1 MDQTLE
7 FLNKMNWFLKPFAN
21 LIIFFFTT
29 KVGIISL
36 LILFIVY
43 ILFVL
48 NFEIKTRSLAYKA
61 IGSIGGG
68 GRVPFFEKLFIA
80 GRVLS
85 RMFLKI
91 ISNVPIVLAVVIF
104 LVFVVGMSKGIETM
118 DTYVKNQQKI
128 KELNSIL
135 KQLDKRYKV
144 AEIEILDYQRLTDQT
159 KMNIRFYD
167 YALQGF
173 SNKTQIIEIEGN
185 DIYFDAVVLNFE
197 YSEIASGEAQN
208 IVLPYRVFS
217 NKIPQGKGIPLN
229 ITDKNGVPLIFK
241 RQEKDIYTVDSTK
254 YTERVKEIMSYISDR
269 KKARAAGIRS
279 IYGNAVHKT
288 VRKGDKL
295 VIWVEQTGGLV
306 IKKAVVF

>member
-36 LILFIVY
+36 IVLLIVY

-61 IGSIGGG
+61 VGSIGGG
-68 GRVPFFEKLFIA
+68 GRVPFFEKIFIA
-80 GRVLS
+80 GRVLNNI
-85 RMFLKI
+85 FLKI

-104 LVFVVGMSKGIETM
+104 LVFVVGMSKGIESM
-118 DTYVKNQQKI
+118 DNYMKNQQKI
-128 KELNSIL
+128 KELKSIL
-135 KQLDKRYKV
+135 KQLDQRYKV
-144 AEIEILDYQRLTDQT
+144 AEIDILDYNRLTEQT
-159 KMNIRFYD
+159 KMRIRFYD
-167 YALQGF
+167 YAQQGF
-173 SNKTQIIEIEGN
+173 SEQTQDIEILGN
-185 DIYFDAVVLNFE
+185 DIYFDAIVLNFE
-197 YSEIASGEAQN
+197 YSEIASGSAKN
-208 IVLPYRVFS
+208 IVLPYRIFS
-217 NKIPQGKGIPLN
+217 NKVPQGKGIALKLQ
-229 ITDKNGVPLIFK
+229 DKNGVPLIFK
-241 RQEKDIYTVDSTK
+241 RKESDIYTVEPDV
-254 YTERVKEIMSYISDR
+254 YTERIQEIMSYITDK

>member
-1 MDQTLE
+1 MDQTLD

-36 LILFIVY
+36 IILFLIYV
-43 ILFVL
+43 LFVL
-48 NFEIKTRSLAYKA
+48 NYEIKTRNLAYRA

-68 GRVPFFEKLFIA
+68 GRIPLFEKIFIA
-80 GRVLS
+80 GRVITNI
-85 RMFLKI
+85 FLKI
-91 ISNVPIVLAVVIF
+91 LSNVPVVLSVVIF
-104 LVFVVGMSKGIETM
+104 LIFVVGMSKGIETM
-118 DTYVKNQQKI
+118 DTYVKNQEKI
-128 KELNSIL
+128 KELKSIL
-135 KQLDKRYKV
+135 KQLDRRYKV
-144 AEIEILDYQRLTDQT
+144 AEIDILDYNPLTEQT
-159 KMNIRFYD
+159 KMRIEFYD
-167 YALQGF
+167 YAQQGF
-173 SNKTQIIEIEGN
+173 SNQTQDIEIQGN

-197 YSEIASGEAQN
+197 YSEIASGSAKN

-217 NKIPQGKGIPLN
+217 NKVPQSKGIPLK

-241 RQEKDIYTVDSTK
+241 RKESDVYTVAPDK
-254 YTERVKEIMSYISDR
+254 YEKRVQEIMSYITD
-269 KKARAAGIRS
+269 KNKARAAGVRS

-306 IKKAVVF
+306 IKKAVMF

>member
-36 LILFIVY
+36 IVLLIVY

-61 IGSIGGG
+61 VGSIGGG
-68 GRVPFFEKLFIA
+68 GRVPFFEKIFIA

-85 RMFLKI
+85 NIFLKI

-104 LVFVVGMSKGIETM
+104 LVFVVGMSKGIESM
-118 DTYVKNQQKI
+118 DNYMKNQQKI
-128 KELNSIL
+128 KELKSIL
-135 KQLDKRYKV
+135 KQLDQRYKV
-144 AEIEILDYQRLTDQT
+144 AEIDILDYNRLTEQT
-159 KMNIRFYD
+159 KMRIRFYD
-167 YALQGF
+167 YAQQGF
-173 SNKTQIIEIEGN
+173 SEQTQDIEILGN
-185 DIYFDAVVLNFE
+185 DIYFDAIVLNFE
-197 YSEIASGEAQN
+197 YSEIASGSAKN
-208 IVLPYRVFS
+208 IVLPYRIFS
-217 NKIPQGKGIPLN
+217 NKVPQGKGIALKLQ
-229 ITDKNGVPLIFK
+229 DKNGVPLIFK
-241 RQEKDIYTVDSTK
+241 RKESDIYTVEPDV
-254 YTERVKEIMSYISDR
+254 YTERIQEIMSYITDK